1 MVSKIPTNEKV
12 CSSNSLKKMLVI
24 TKIEIIKNMVT
35 KIVDDSLIRLME
47 YLGMITSFQ

>member
-24 TKIEIIKNMVT
+24 TKIEIITNMVT

-47 YLGMITSFQ
+47 YLGMITPFQ

>member
-35 KIVDDSLIRLME
+35 KIVDDSLIRLIE
-47 YLGMITSFQ
+47 YLGKITSFQ